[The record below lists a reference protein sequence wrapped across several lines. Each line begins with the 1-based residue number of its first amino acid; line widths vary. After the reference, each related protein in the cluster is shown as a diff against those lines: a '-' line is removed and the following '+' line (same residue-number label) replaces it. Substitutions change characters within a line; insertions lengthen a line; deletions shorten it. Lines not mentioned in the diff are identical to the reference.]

1 MLIGRYL
8 FQHEKNTYITVK
20 KVFFSYGGVFSIQ
33 LCVGVLFLTYVNANT
48 TTQLYV
54 STSVIRNMQLG
65 RTAS

>member
-20 KVFFSYGGVFSIQ
+20 KVFFSYGGVFIIQ

-48 TTQLYV
+48 TTHCMYQPV
-54 STSVIRNMQLG
+54 
-65 RTAS
+65 